1 MRTSVY
7 ACAVALSL
15 LLSTAVAGSQ
25 TAAPQTT
32 AAPPN
37 FSVQVWGDV
46 IAEFGVRVQ
55 QYFELR
61 RKLESELPPLVLTDN
76 SHDII
81 TAELA
86 LAERVRRARR
96 PAKQGAIFTPAIA
109 KAFREVLAP
118 VLTGLTLDVVMD
130 ENPGRFEHSLDS
142 RYPTAKPKATIPTT
156 LLQLLPPLPDDL
168 QYGFIGRQLII
179 HDTRTGT
186 IVDRMTCAIPCGI
199 RLPEKK
205 DD

>member
-15 LLSTAVAGSQ
+15 LLSTALAASQAPAAQAG
-25 TAAPQTT
+25 AAP
-32 AAPPN
+32 AN

-46 IAEFGVRVQ
+46 IAEFTVHVQ
-55 QYFELR
+55 EYFELR
-61 RKLESELPPLVLTDN
+61 RKLEAELPPLVLTDS
-76 SHDII
+76 SHEII

-86 LAERVRRARR
+86 LAAKVRRARR
-96 PAKQGAIFTPAIA
+96 PAKQGAIFTPPVA

-118 VLTGLTLDVVMD
+118 VLTGLTLDVIMD

-156 LLQLLPPLPDDL
+156 ILQLLPPLPDDL

-186 IVDRMTCAIPCGI
+186 IVDRMTCAIPCGL